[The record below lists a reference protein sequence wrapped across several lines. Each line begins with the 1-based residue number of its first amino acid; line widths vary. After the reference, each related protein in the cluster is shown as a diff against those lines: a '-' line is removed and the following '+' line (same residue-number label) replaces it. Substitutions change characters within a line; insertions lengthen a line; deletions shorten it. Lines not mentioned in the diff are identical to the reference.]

1 MHSGDAFGEDNLGSH
16 APRSGNGWRPSLQ
29 INQGPGNG
37 RDLGGRELRIYIPV
51 SSVTC
56 DFDEHFASL
65 NLFRHLCSGKRAVV
79 KIK

>member
-16 APRSGNGWRPSLQ
+16 APRSGNGW
-29 INQGPGNG
+29 INQGPGDG
-37 RDLGGRELRIYIPV
+37 RDLGGRELRIYILV